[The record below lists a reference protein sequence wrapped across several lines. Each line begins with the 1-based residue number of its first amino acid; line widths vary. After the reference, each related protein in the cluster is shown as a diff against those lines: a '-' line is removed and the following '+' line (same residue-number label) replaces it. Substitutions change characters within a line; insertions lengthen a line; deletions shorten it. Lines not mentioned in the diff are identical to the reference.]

1 MLISAVPNKME
12 TYSSTTH
19 EEKDKKLKSWQS
31 KQLEIHSNTV
41 KYLTLKK
48 IKFTFTMPYF

>member
-19 EEKDKKLKSWQS
+19 VEKDKKLKSWQS
-31 KQLEIHSNTV
+31 KQLEIH
-41 KYLTLKK
+41 
-48 IKFTFTMPYF
+48 